1 LVKGAI
7 VQIDATP
14 FKQWYEQHYG
24 VGLGGKRVKK
34 KDANAKQSR
43 HVKAVLKHRQ
53 EHRKLDTHL
62 QEQFSTNRLYAAIS
76 SRPGQSG
83 RADGY
88 VLEGAELEFYLKK
101 LAKKGKEK
109 KESDKP
115 KKTAA
120 PKATEAAPAS
130 TEKAAPVQKK

>member
-1 LVKGAI
+1 M
-7 VQIDATP
+7 
-14 FKQWYEQHYG
+14 
-24 VGLGGKRVKK
+24 
-34 KDANAKQSR
+34 
-43 HVKAVLKHRQ
+43 KHRQ
-53 EHRKLDTHL
+53 EHRKLDSHL

-88 VLEGAELEFYLKK
+88 ILEGAELEFYLKK

-109 KESDKP
+109 KESAEKP
-115 KKTAA
+115 KRAAAA
-120 PKATEAAPAS
+120 PATTEAAPAT